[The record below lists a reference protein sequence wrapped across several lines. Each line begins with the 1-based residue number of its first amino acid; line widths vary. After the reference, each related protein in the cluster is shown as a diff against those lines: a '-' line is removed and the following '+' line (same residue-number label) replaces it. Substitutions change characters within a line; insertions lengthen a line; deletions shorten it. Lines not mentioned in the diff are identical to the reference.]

1 MKKTLFVVLLL
12 VCSTTGCA
20 ANWPFCLDT
29 RSVAVPVNPSASQPL
44 PPGPITAAL
53 VEPANA
59 HRVAEAVWDEM
70 DREQQ
75 KDLLPPNDKDAK
87 KR

>member
-1 MKKTLFVVLLL
+1 MKKTLFVVLVL
-12 VCSTTGCA
+12 VCSTAGCTA
-20 ANWPFCLDT
+20 HWPFCLDT

-44 PPGPITAAL
+44 PSGPITAAL

-75 KDLLPPNDKDAK
+75 KDLLPPDAK
-87 KR
+87 EGKKR